1 MTNLPKS
8 EDDGDVDTVI
18 VITGKKSNL
27 YETVELWIFC
37 MNQHSFNIPTVKIQE
52 VNIAWLCNCW

>member
-27 YETVELWIFC
+27 YETVEL
-37 MNQHSFNIPTVKIQE
+37 
-52 VNIAWLCNCW
+52 